1 MTDSPKTETP
11 RKPDAP
17 GPAASAPRRQAGVPR
32 KGGAA
37 RGSDK
42 QGSPLLIPFVFVGFL
57 AGLISTL
64 AAPIVYV
71 YQIIAYNKKNEWP
84 GWSGLDALNHYFFA
98 DRPMFFFNNALY
110 TQDKVKVI
118 DIRGM
123 KGLTEFLNEIVYFYL
138 DSSIIFL
145 CLLNGIIL
153 LVFSIRTALFRM
165 NKEGG

>member
-1 MTDSPKTETP
+1 MTDSPKAET
-11 RKPDAP
+11 REKTDAP

-32 KGGAA
+32 KGEAH
-37 RGSDK
+37 RGDDK
-42 QGSPLLIPFVFVGFL
+42 QPLLIPFVFVGFL

-64 AAPIVYV
+64 AAPIIYV

-98 DRPMFFFNNALY
+98 DQPMFFFNNALY
-110 TQDKVKVI
+110 TQAKVKVI

-123 KGLTEFLNEIVYFYL
+123 KMLTEFLNEIVYFYL
-138 DSSIIFL
+138 DSSIVFL

-153 LVFSIRTALFRM
+153 LVISIRTALFRM